1 MNPLEITEQKAEAMN
16 KLEDSAMKILQEYF
30 DGKRQGGD
38 DVVTARN
45 FLNTMKGNRQTSTA
59 LLALEFNIILSV
71 AENDQLKKYVKARH
85 PKLLNQITKKGTQR
99 KKLAS

>member
-1 MNPLEITEQKAEAMN
+1 MNPLEITKEKAEAMN

-30 DGKRQGGD
+30 DGERQGGD

-45 FLNTMKGNRQTSTA
+45 WLNTMKGNRQTMTA
-59 LLALEFNIILSV
+59 LLGLELNIVSSIAS
-71 AENDQLKKYVKARH
+71 EEQMKNYVKIRH
-85 PKLLNQITKKGTQR
+85 PKLYKNLTKQKIR